1 MKPPNRSFAFCASP
15 MVQQRGNN
23 DIFLGHMK
31 LSRVEIK
38 NYRSIQELS
47 LDLDPKCRILVG
59 INESGKTNILDA
71 LNLLDPKV
79 VTTQRDLREPGLH
92 EAQITEARVR
102 FIFSFEKEETSEMI
116 EQLKTNIL
124 SKTYSFP
131 IIKIGEKGYTLEE
144 FCESRQ
150 GLYVTNLVNNKKY
163 FSAWSLSNAKIINK
177 WRKVAATCPGDF
189 SVSES
194 TSEKLLLHT
203 FNLVD
208 TLEFASIPEE
218 YLEEATVE
226 DLNSPATE
234 FIKERVESDLPK
246 VLFWNYERIYSHQEL
261 TSISSAQD
269 LIPACP

>member
-1 MKPPNRSFAFCASP
+1 

-102 FIFSFEKEETSEMI
+102 FIFRDGWPGRNP
-116 EQLKTNIL
+116 L
-124 SKTYSFP
+124 
-131 IIKIGEKGYTLEE
+131 GDCG
-144 FCESRQ
+144 
-150 GLYVTNLVNNKKY
+150 
-163 FSAWSLSNAKIINK
+163 
-177 WRKVAATCPGDF
+177 CPVLGF
-189 SVSES
+189 GGRG
-194 TSEKLLLHT
+194 
-203 FNLVD
+203 FF
-208 TLEFASIPEE
+208 FAP
-218 YLEEATVE
+218 
-226 DLNSPATE
+226 
-234 FIKERVESDLPK
+234 R
-246 VLFWNYERIYSHQEL
+246 H
-261 TSISSAQD
+261 
-269 LIPACP
+269 